1 MFRQWHFTRWRAIGI
16 GAALS
21 LSSLVCA
28 PQFAS
33 ATVVERIVAVV
44 GERAILMSDL
54 RDRATPLLV
63 RINQELPAGSQRS
76 AAISQLYKS
85 AIERLVDEELI
96 ARTARKSKIVVADKD
111 VDQALATLAKQN
123 SISVERLMTEAR
135 SQGQTDAKYRDEI
148 RRQLLE
154 YRVMNLRLQGRVQVR
169 DEDLRRAYHEIVLQE
184 RKKQDFTVAWIL
196 IRPQPGS
203 GSTQELANEVEQQL
217 RQGRDFGELARRY
230 STDRKTAD
238 KGGFLGK
245 YSPGKLPMAIERAL
259 LSLEPG
265 EQTVPIHLG
274 DSYAIVRLVSR
285 QPSELPTLEEA
296 RAELTERV
304 YSDKMSQARRRWLD
318 GLRKQMH
325 VEIRL

>member
-1 MFRQWHFTRWRAIGI
+1 
-16 GAALS
+16 
-21 LSSLVCA
+21 
-28 PQFAS
+28 
-33 ATVVERIVAVV
+33 VVERIVAVV

-96 ARTARKSKIVVADKD
+96 ARAARKSKIIVADKD

-123 SISVERLMTEAR
+123 SITVERLMLEAR
-135 SQGQTDAKYRDEI
+135 SQGQTETKYRDEI

-184 RKKQDFTVAWIL
+184 RKKQEFTAAWIL
-196 IRPQPGS
+196 IRPQTPGES
-203 GSTQELANEVEQQL
+203 AQGLANDVELQL
-217 RQGRDFGELARRY
+217 RQGRDFGELARQF
-230 STDRKTAD
+230 STDRKTAG
-238 KGGFLGK
+238 KGGLLGK
-245 YSPGKLPMAIERAL
+245 FTPGKLPTAIDRAL
-259 LSLEPG
+259 LALEPG
-265 EQTVPIHLG
+265 EHTVPIHLG

-285 QPSELPTLEEA
+285 QPTELPTLEEA